1 MRLTAARIQKYRS
14 IRDTGWF
21 DVEPG
26 KTILVGTNEA
36 GKSAVLQ
43 ALQKI
48 NPPPG
53 VPGFD
58 PLRDYP
64 RSEYHD
70 IATGTVEPSRVAAV
84 SVKFAL
90 EEADIS
96 ALPPGYSDALYVY
109 TRDLDNHAAHA
120 LEGGPGR
127 PVVGAEFRN
136 DMTRMALHAD
146 ARHRGEPGR
155 SPSSTLAELLTD
167 WTEGHHLSLEQAGQ
181 LREWLDGI
189 AALVHPANTTE
200 RGRYDSLLAITD
212 VPATQDLA
220 LKALVTRRPVFVLYN
235 DYFRVRPLIHLEH
248 LAARVEREL
257 LDDAQYDYGN
267 YCLLRLLGF
276 SAREL
281 SDLGRA
287 AEPSASDRPALMAY
301 RDQLDRRS
309 YQVNAASVRLSKE
322 IRDIWNPNPD
332 RGEADRL
339 RVQTDGQ
346 YLKVVVEDD
355 LGVEIELDQR
365 SEGFQWL
372 VSFFIVFFAEAMDKH
387 ANAILLLDEP
397 GFSLHGLK
405 QKDFRA
411 TLSKLAAKNQ
421 TIFTTHSPF
430 LVGPDE
436 LELVRV
442 VEMRDRAVGT
452 KVHTTVTATDPASLL
467 PVQEALGYEL
477 AQSLFG
483 QQCNLVLERLTD
495 YWYMEA
501 TAQLVHDGGGAQ
513 LDRQIAMLP
522 AATAG
527 KVAYFATVLHA
538 NGMKVAALLDS
549 DAAGDRASHQDELV
563 NGVGNQRVLRT
574 KDAYVGPVADPE
586 VEDLLR
592 DTLISIARTDL
603 GWDVTAF
610 AGQEP
615 KRPIVEILTERV
627 PDFSRSRLA
636 KAYLRWCRSAQLSDL
651 TEAEQTR
658 WASLITTINRAFA

>member
-1 MRLTAARIQKYRS
+1 
-14 IRDTGWF
+14 
-21 DVEPG
+21 
-26 KTILVGTNEA
+26 
-36 GKSAVLQ
+36 
-43 ALQKI
+43 
-48 NPPPG
+48 
-53 VPGFD
+53 
-58 PLRDYP
+58 
-64 RSEYHD
+64 
-70 IATGTVEPSRVAAV
+70 
-84 SVKFAL
+84 
-90 EEADIS
+90 
-96 ALPPGYSDALYVY
+96 
-109 TRDLDNHAAHA
+109 
-120 LEGGPGR
+120 
-127 PVVGAEFRN
+127 
-136 DMTRMALHAD
+136 
-146 ARHRGEPGR
+146 
-155 SPSSTLAELLTD
+155 
-167 WTEGHHLSLEQAGQ
+167 
-181 LREWLDGI
+181 
-189 AALVHPANTTE
+189 
-200 RGRYDSLLAITD
+200 
-212 VPATQDLA
+212 
-220 LKALVTRRPVFVLYN
+220 
-235 DYFRVRPLIHLEH
+235 
-248 LAARVEREL
+248 
-257 LDDAQYDYGN
+257 
-267 YCLLRLLGF
+267 
-276 SAREL
+276 
-281 SDLGRA
+281 
-287 AEPSASDRPALMAY
+287 
-301 RDQLDRRS
+301 
-309 YQVNAASVRLSKE
+309 
-322 IRDIWNPNPD
+322 
-332 RGEADRL
+332 
-339 RVQTDGQ
+339 
-346 YLKVVVEDD
+346 
-355 LGVEIELDQR
+355 
-365 SEGFQWL
+365 

-436 LELVRV
+436 LDLVRV

-483 QQCNLVLERLTD
+483 QQCNLVLESLTD

-549 DAAGDRASHQDELV
+549 DAAGDKASHQDELV

-574 KDAYVGPVADPE
+574 KDAYVGPVADPD

-610 AGQEP
+610 AGHEP

-651 TEAEQTR
+651 TEAEQSQ
-658 WASLITTINRAFA
+658 WATLITTINRAFA